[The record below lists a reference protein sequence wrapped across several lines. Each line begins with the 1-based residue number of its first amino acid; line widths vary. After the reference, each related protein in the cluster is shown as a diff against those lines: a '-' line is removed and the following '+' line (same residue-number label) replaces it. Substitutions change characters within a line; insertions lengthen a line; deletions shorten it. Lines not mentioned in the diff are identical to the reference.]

1 MIASLLTLAALWGTP
16 APQEAAAKD
25 EFARID
31 RWIQEWQPTIA
42 DRKFEE
48 IGWVKEIA
56 EAIKLGRQHGRPV
69 LVFTHKGRINLGRQ

>member
-16 APQEAAAKD
+16 APQEAAKD
-25 EFARID
+25 DFARID

-48 IGWVKEIA
+48 IGWVKEISD
-56 EAIKLGRQHGRPV
+56 AIKLGKQHGRPV